1 MKKTIL
7 LTMFLAAV
15 LFGLGACGEK
25 SRMDELKDFVEKVQ
39 EEGSGYTEEK
49 WQEVNEEFSK
59 LLDKLNDYED
69 LTPEEVKEIAKY
81 QAEYAKYGKKD
92 RVDEMKE
99 FVEKVQKE
107 ASDYT
112 EEKWQEVNAEFSK
125 LLDKLNSYK
134 DLTPEEIKKIAKY
147 QAEFATAAFK
157 QHAGKFMQEVDKTLK
172 KAGSALEGTQKD
184 QTDDSESEEQKSW
197 SLKKI

>member
-59 LLDKLNDYED
+59 LLDKLNE
-69 LTPEEVKEIAKY
+69 
-81 QAEYAKYGKKD
+81 
-92 RVDEMKE
+92 
-99 FVEKVQKE
+99 
-107 ASDYT
+107 
-112 EEKWQEVNAEFSK
+112 
-125 LLDKLNSYK
+125 YK
-134 DLTPEEIKKIAKY
+134 DLSPEELKEMAKY

-157 QHAGKFMQEVDKTLK
+157 QHAGKFMEDAG
-172 KAGSALEGTQKD
+172 KAMEQAGAVLEGLTEDNENQKTED
-184 QTDDSESEEQKSW
+184 
-197 SLKKI
+197 